1 MPNLSY
7 HNIIIEKSD
16 SSKEVVVK
24 GEVSNHSDKSYATVA
39 VRIVLFIRNVT
50 VANMV
55 FTINGLSSGA
65 TKAFKKTIDDLEYD
79 QVGKDINRF
88 DIYTETA
95 F

>member
-7 HNIIIEKSD
+7 HNIKIEKSEHT
-16 SSKEVVVK
+16 KEIVVK
-24 GEVSNHSDKSYATVA
+24 GEVTNHSDKTYATVA

-55 FTINGLSSGA
+55 FTVNGLPMGS

-79 QVGKDINRF
+79 QIGKDIKRY

>member
-7 HNIIIEKSD
+7 HNIVIAKSD
-16 SSKEVVVK
+16 NTKEVVVK
-24 GEVSNHSDKSYATVA
+24 GEVTNNTDKSFSTVG
-39 VRIVLFIRNVT
+39 VRIVLFIRSVT

-55 FTINGLSSGA
+55 FTLNGLPSGS
-65 TKAFKKTIDDLEYD
+65 TKAFKKTIDDLDYE
-79 QVGKDINRF
+79 QVGRDINRF